1 MNVVDLLASL
11 AKLDIRLWLEGENLR
26 FNAPE
31 GVFTGEIREQVISRK
46 SDIIAFLKQARKLN
60 EQPIP
65 VIERSGSLPVSY
77 SQQRLWVL
85 DRLNPRDVTYNM
97 TSALRIRG
105 ALNFVVLE
113 KVFATLVQRHESLRT
128 RFVEVDGE
136 PFQVIDPFSGWH
148 LALVDCTTS
157 PNESHDQRVQ
167 AAVNEFALSPYNL
180 STGPLFRA
188 QVLKLSEDHHVLIA
202 GMHHIISDAWSM
214 EVMVK
219 EIGALYFAFS
229 AGMASPLPP
238 LTVQYADFAAW
249 QRDQINAAEM
259 EKHQQFWVKTLT
271 GAPPVLDIPTDRPRQ
286 DIPSNNGA
294 LYKLPLPDA
303 LAQQINQAV
312 TQHDLTP
319 FMFFLGAWQMLLGR
333 FANSQDVVIGAPVA
347 GRSRAEVQEIMGFFV
362 NLLLM
367 RLDLSGNPTVKT
379 VLQRV
384 KEMVLSAFTH
394 QDMPIDRVMEVM
406 AFERQPG
413 YPPLAQSMFQLLNM
427 NDETSGLLGNGEM
440 SLEPIPAP
448 HVTAR
453 MDLVLGVAKLDDRY
467 QLSME
472 YNTDLFNE
480 STIVD
485 MLQAYLKVLALF
497 ATQPEQAVDSFRLRD
512 DRELLEKLGFDAEGH
527 QILPLSRDQR
537 AVVSGAAIAGA
548 VALDGNGDDAAL
560 KTAVQRLVDQLPWLR
575 ARLVPCTLR
584 AADAQYWIVPAS
596 RDVKIMPLSCED
608 GDPLALENALLR
620 LPAMDGQG
628 VEFYLARLS
637 GGKSHLAV
645 RCLKGLLDDASLQNL
660 LQAILAGLRQGPAI
674 TLAQRP
680 AQDSSQDSREVS
692 SHWQNLL
699 QGVEPLHFSRPDSA
713 ARESGRA
720 CQPAVERVQL
730 DHRQRDA
737 IAEFCAARELDL
749 AAYFRLLFALML
761 QHYCRPEAAFAVR
774 ETQST
779 TQSGALG
786 YGERAWAAVTPKRLL
801 TADSALGQWIEAFA
815 TPVDQA
821 AITPALLDGL
831 LTRGATQFH
840 FGFVANETVLVNAV
854 EAGDVHLQVKNT
866 PAGLTLTLY
875 FDKDRFDSLQFLQ
888 RVLHINEQIVFGDIS
903 QIRQLT
909 FLSSGELHQLH
920 GFAHGDADTTAV
932 TVVEQFMAQAARM
945 PEKVALE
952 SAQGQLTYREL
963 DQRSNQLA
971 RILVSKGV
979 GANVRVGV
987 CLNRSADLVMA
998 ILAVLKAGGAYVP
1011 MDPAYPRER
1020 LAFMVA
1026 DSSAPVIITR
1036 SEFVEVLGSC
1046 QSEPLLLDQLQAEL
1060 AQQSVAALETL
1071 PQPDHQIYVIYTSG
1085 STGQPKGAVVCHR
1098 GESNLQHWYLSALN
1112 LGEQD
1117 RTLLISAVGF
1127 DLTQKNIFAPLLAGG
1142 TLVLPA
1148 MELFDEGEL
1157 LALIQQHR
1165 ISWINCA
1172 PSALYPL
1179 VESAAAHDYHALQS
1193 VRYVVL
1199 GGEPI
1204 RMNALF
1210 PWLSHARCKAQVINS
1225 YGPTE
1230 CTDVVSWHCAERI
1243 ESPQQV
1249 LPIGRPVNSTQV
1261 YVLNDFLNPV
1271 VPGLV
1276 GEICVTGTG
1285 VGLGYINRPDITA
1298 AAFVDNPFGSGK
1310 LYRTGDLGRYLP
1322 NGDIEYLG
1330 RKDFQ
1335 IKLRGLRIEL
1345 GEIEFALKQLP
1356 GVQDSLVLVRD
1367 ETLLGYV
1374 VADNGFASCDWRT
1387 RLRDYLP
1394 EYMIPSGVMALAV
1407 WPLTPNGKIDRKALP
1422 APSANERQ
1430 MEFIA
1435 SRNDTET
1442 KLADIWQDLLKRE
1455 RIGVLD
1461 DLFALGGN
1469 SLTATRILSRINK
1482 QFGVQVSV
1490 RQLFMGPTIAN
1501 LAVAVERAQQMQSIP
1516 PIVPVDHSIPQP
1528 LSFAQQRL
1536 WFLDQFDPGNL
1547 AYSMPGAFRI
1557 EGKLNVK
1564 AFEQALQT
1572 VVQRHAVLR
1581 SQVVLVDDQP
1591 CQVLTTGE
1599 GWSLAQREMLNLSE
1613 AARHEKVRERVAQWR
1628 QQGFDLATGPL
1639 FRVELVRFDD
1649 DDFLLLVNMHHIVS
1663 DGWSNGILMREI
1675 GILYDAFLHGRPS
1688 PLPVLPIQYVDFAQ
1702 WQRQWLS
1709 GGELERQVA
1718 YWRQQ
1723 LAGVQALNLATDFPR
1738 RADTGFDGAVF
1749 DITLDRELVAG
1760 LNRLSRHKGATLYMT
1775 LAAGFML
1782 LLSRYSAQRD
1792 VTIGSPIAN
1801 RHYEEIE
1808 PLIGCFI
1815 NSLVIRA
1822 DVDLTQSFEQLL
1834 SQVCKNTLD
1843 AYAHQDVPFERLV
1856 EELVT
1861 ERDLQNSPLFQV
1873 MFALQNVPMET
1884 HSVIPGLKLHT
1895 IAEKNVVAKFDLS
1908 VSLLE
1913 VGDIIRGEVVYRT
1926 GLFKEDSMRRM
1937 MDQYI
1942 MLLRSILTNPAVEMG
1957 QLNLLPGDER
1967 RRILADWN
1975 QTRFS
1980 YDGGQAISRAFER
1993 QVANHAAEIALVVHG
2008 SRYSYADLN
2017 QRANQL
2023 SHYLSQKGL
2032 RSGQYVGVFCERSLD
2047 MVVALLAILKSG
2059 AAYLPLD
2066 PEYPQ
2071 ARIRYVVEDAK
2082 PPFIV
2087 TQSGL
2092 VERIADVPA
2101 ERIVLDQLQDV
2112 LREQAVANPAVEPDA
2127 RQPAYAIYTSGST
2140 GNPKGVVIP
2149 QYAFINFL
2157 HGMQDSIGLHPQDR
2171 LLAVTSL
2178 SFDIAGLE
2186 LFMPLLAGARVVL
2199 ATQEEARDAEHL
2211 LRLLQQEKISFMQ
2224 ATPATWHMLVSEP
2237 WQPPQGFKVLCGGEP
2252 MPAAL
2257 ANKLLRRNVDLYN
2270 VYGPTETTVWST
2282 VYHVQDEVVGNIP
2295 IGRPIAN
2302 TTVYVLD
2309 EHRQP
2314 VPVGVPGELYIGG
2327 HGVAIGYMN
2336 RPDLTAERF
2345 VENPFNDGLSDRL
2358 YRTGDLARFRQDG
2371 LLECL
2376 GRLDHQVKIRGFRIE
2391 LGEIEALLNRHERV
2405 KEGIVHYH
2413 DDAQG
2418 VKFLVGYVVASADVS
2433 VAELR
2438 QFLAAK
2444 LPDYMVP
2451 TAFVYLDAMPLT
2463 PNGKVDR
2470 KALPAPQQQ
2479 EHGERVI
2486 VAPATETESIILQI
2500 WRDVIGVES
2509 ISVEDDFFSIG
2520 GHSLMAT
2527 QVVSRLR
2534 SWFNVKLPLR
2544 ALFESPTIRNAARL
2558 VDSLL
2563 QDESRAR
2570 LPAITRIDRAG
2581 RLPLSFVQQQLWLLD
2596 QLDPGNPAYNMPI
2609 ALRIRGNLNAEAFEL
2624 AFRRIIERH
2633 ETLRSNF
2640 RVIDGEPT
2648 VVIRPQAEWQFDSIN
2663 LSDLA
2668 ADQKELRVQ
2677 EWAARH
2683 ASRGFDLANDS
2694 LVRGSLL
2701 VLGNDE
2707 HARPAY
2713 VFVGAMHHIISDGW
2727 SLNLMV
2733 DELMQFYHAQIR
2745 GVDAALAELSV
2756 QYVDFA
2762 AWQRSWL
2769 QGDALAS
2776 HLAYWR
2782 QRLDND
2788 DQILDLPTDF
2798 PRPAIMTNNGAIVRR
2813 TLAEPLVTAARA
2825 LAAEEGATLFMVLL
2839 ATFQLLMSRYSG
2851 QKRINVGTPIAG
2863 RESVETENL
2872 VGFFINTVVMSTEI
2886 TEEAGF
2892 RELLRKVREVAL
2904 SAYEHQS
2911 LPFEKIIE
2919 ELKPRRDT
2927 SRSPFFQ
2934 VFLNLMNLP
2943 PQTED
2948 NADLVI
2954 EPVQKDD
2961 ASTYAKYDL
2970 NLYASETTADLEL
2983 MMVYN
2988 RDLFRDE
2995 SIDRMMDDFCSLF
3008 SVLVADAET
3017 VLWKIRSLPG
3027 DTGCNLPSLKS
3038 AIEPGVFVSPVERFC
3053 QHAALKP
3060 DAIALRWAQGSV
3072 SYSQLERNSAQVR
3085 NWLSASNIGAHD
3097 AVAIVAHRAPALVS
3111 ALIGVLRAGAVFTLI
3126 DAAYPTQRIA
3136 AILETLKPR
3145 AVLLMDEKD
3154 KALVDAVEPQLKH
3167 VGCEHVACLDDVLAV
3182 ASAESEDRHTLDARA
3197 YVAFTSGTTGVPKG
3211 IAGSF
3216 GPVAHF
3222 VEWYVG
3228 QYSISAADTFSM
3240 LSGLSHDPLLRDI
3253 FVPLAVGASIAIPDD
3268 NTLMQ
3273 PAELADWFVRERVS
3287 CAHLTPAMARL
3298 LLMSADS
3305 VQFPGLRLAGLGGD
3319 RLTSD
3324 VVKGLQGRAPNVQVV
3339 NFYGATE
3346 TPQVMATFD
3355 VPRDAQLPP
3364 ILPVGRGIDG
3374 VQLLVLSD
3382 HLQVCSPGQCGQ
3394 IAIRTPYLTE
3404 GYVNQTDSAAFR
3416 PNPATGDVKDRIYL
3430 TGDKG
3435 RFRLDGTV
3443 EHLGR
3448 LDQQIKI
3455 RGFRIEPAEI
3465 QSAICELDPVSDAVV
3480 VPAPDPQGNVCL
3492 VAYVVL
3498 LEESPGWQDF
3508 IRGALRTK
3516 LPDYMVPALVVSISS
3531 IPLTLNGKVN
3541 KSALPDPAVF
3551 WVSKEYVAPRTE
3563 IEHEIAIIWQNVMK
3577 REQIGVEDH
3586 FFDIGGHSLLAV
3598 QIVARVKE
3606 KYNVEFSMRRLF
3618 EVATIAGMAS
3628 YVENAVWLKQSDS
3641 ASADAG
3647 DDYEEIEI

>member
-31 GVFTGEIREQVISRK
+31 GVFTGEIREQVVSRK
-46 SDIIAFLKQARKLN
+46 ADIIAFLKQARKLN

-65 VIERSGSLPVSY
+65 VIERSGPLPVSY

-105 ALNFVVLE
+105 ALNFSVLE

-128 RFVEVDGE
+128 RFIEVDGE
-136 PFQVIDPFSGWH
+136 PFQVIDPFSGWQ
-148 LALVDCTTS
+148 LALVDCTTV
-157 PNESHDQRVQ
+157 PEASHSQRVQ
-167 AAVNEFALSPYNL
+167 DTVNEFALSPYDL
-180 STGPLFRA
+180 SSGPLFRA
-188 QVLKLSEDHHVLIA
+188 QVLKLAVDHHVLIA

-214 EVMVK
+214 DVMVK

-259 EKHQQFWVKTLT
+259 EKHQQYWVKTLT

-294 LYKLPLPDA
+294 LYRLSVPDA

-347 GRSRAEVQEIMGFFV
+347 GRSRAEVQEIIGFFV

-379 VLQRV
+379 LLQRV

-394 QDMPIDRVMEVM
+394 QDIPIDRVMEVM

-427 NDETSGLLGNGEM
+427 NDETSGLLGNGEL

-485 MLQAYLKVLALF
+485 MLQAYLKVLTLF
-497 ATQPEQAVDSFRLRD
+497 ATQPEQTVESFRLRD
-512 DRELLEKLGFDAEGH
+512 DRELLQKLGFDADHH

-537 AVVSGAAIAGA
+537 AVVSGATMAGIM
-548 VALDGNGDDAAL
+548 ALDGSVDESVL
-560 KTAVQRLVDQLPWLR
+560 RSTIQRLADQLPWLR

-596 RDVKIMPLSCED
+596 CDVKLQSLICD
-608 GDPLALENALLR
+608 DCDPLVLENTLLR
-620 LPAMDGQG
+620 LPSMDGQG
-628 VEFYLARLS
+628 VEFYLARWPDGQTRLV
-637 GGKSHLAV
+637 V
-645 RCLKGLLDDASLQNL
+645 RCIKGLLDGMSLQNL
-660 LQAILAGLRQGPAI
+660 LQAILAGMGQGSAM
-674 TLAQRP
+674 TLVQR
-680 AQDSSQDSREVS
+680 AARDTGDDAREIS
-692 SHWQNLL
+692 EHWRTIL
-699 QGVEPLHFSRPDSA
+699 QGVEPLHFSRPVNV
-713 ARESGRA
+713 AREPGRG
-720 CQPAVERVQL
+720 CLPAVERVHL

-737 IAEFCAARELDL
+737 ITAFCAARGLDL

-761 QHYCRPEAAFAVR
+761 QQYCRPEAAFVVR
-774 ETQST
+774 ETQAT
-779 TQSGALG
+779 TPKGALG
-786 YGERAWAAVTPKRLL
+786 YGEQAWVTVTPRSLL
-801 TADSALGQWIEAFA
+801 AADSSLDQWIEAFSVPTA
-815 TPVDQA
+815 QA
-821 AITPALLDGL
+821 VISPAMLDRVL
-831 LTRGATQFH
+831 MRGTTQFH
-840 FGFVANETVLVNAV
+840 FGFVASDTMLVNAV
-854 EAGDVHLQVKNT
+854 EAGDVHLQVQNI

-875 FDKDRFDSLQFLQ
+875 FDADRFDSLQFLQ
-888 RVLHINEQIVFGDIS
+888 RVLHISEQIVFGDIV

-909 FLSSGELHQLH
+909 FLSSGELHQLY
-920 GFAHGDADTTAV
+920 GFAHGDADTTSE
-932 TVVEQFMAQAARM
+932 TVVAQFMLQAART

-952 SAQGQLTYREL
+952 SARGRLTYREL

-971 RILVSKGV
+971 RILLSKGV
-979 GANVRVGV
+979 GANVYVGI
-987 CLNRSADLVMA
+987 CLNRSADLVVA
-998 ILAVLKAGGAYVP
+998 ILATLKAGGAYVP
-1011 MDPAYPRER
+1011 MDPGYPRER

-1026 DSSAPVIITR
+1026 DSNAPVIITR

-1046 QSEPLLLDQLQAEL
+1046 QSKRLLLDQLQTEL
-1060 AQQSVAALETL
+1060 AQQPATALETL
-1071 PQPDHQIYVIYTSG
+1071 PQPEHPIYVIYTSG

-1098 GESNLQHWYLSALN
+1098 GESNLQHWYLSALA
-1112 LGEQD
+1112 LGEHD

-1127 DLTQKNIFAPLLAGG
+1127 DLTQKNIFAPLLVGG

-1148 MELFDEGEL
+1148 MELFDENEL
-1157 LALIQQHR
+1157 LGLIQQHQ
-1165 ISWINCA
+1165 ITWINCA

-1179 VESAAAHDYHALQS
+1179 VESAAVDEYHALQS
-1193 VRYVVL
+1193 LRYVVL

-1210 PWLSHARCKAQVINS
+1210 PWLSHTHCKAQVINS

-1230 CTDVVSWHCAERI
+1230 CTDVVSWHCARRI

-1276 GEICVTGTG
+1276 GEICVAGTG
-1285 VGLGYINRPDITA
+1285 VGLGYINRPDMTA

-1322 NGDIEYLG
+1322 GGDIEYLG

-1374 VADNGFASCDWRT
+1374 VADSAFSNCDWRT

-1394 EYMIPSGVMALAV
+1394 EYMIPSSLITLDA

-1422 APSANERQ
+1422 TPSVDERQ
-1430 MEFIA
+1430 MDFIA
-1435 SRNDTET
+1435 PRNDTEL
-1442 KLADIWQDLLKRE
+1442 KLAGIWQDLLKRD

-1461 DLFALGGN
+1461 DLFTLGGN

-1490 RQLFMGPTIAN
+1490 RQLFMGPTIAD
-1501 LAVAVERAQQMQSIP
+1501 LAVAVERAQQLQSIP

-1547 AYSMPGAFRI
+1547 AYSMPGAFRV
-1557 EGKLNVK
+1557 EGKLDVT
-1564 AFEQALQT
+1564 AFGQALQA

-1581 SQVVLVDDQP
+1581 SHVTLVNDQP
-1591 CQVLTTGE
+1591 CQVLTAGE
-1599 GWSLAQREMLNLSE
+1599 DWALTQHNLPGLSE
-1613 AARHEKVRERVAQWR
+1613 IARQDKVRELVAQWR

-1688 PLPVLPIQYVDFAQ
+1688 PLPALAIQYVDYAQ

-1760 LNRLSRHKGATLYMT
+1760 LNRLSRHQGATLYMT

-1884 HSVIPGLKLHT
+1884 RSVIPGLRLHT
-1895 IAEKNVVAKFDLS
+1895 IPEKNVVAKFDLS

-1913 VGDIIRGEVVYRT
+1913 VDGVIRGEVVYRT
-1926 GLFKEDSMRRM
+1926 GLFREETVRRM
-1937 MDQYI
+1937 MDQYS
-1942 MLLRSILTNPAVEMG
+1942 MLLRSILTNPAAAMG
-1957 QLNLLPGDER
+1957 RLNLLPADER
-1967 RRILADWN
+1967 RRILIDWN
-1975 QTRFS
+1975 QTHFG
-1980 YDGGQAISRAFER
+1980 YDHSQTITRLFEQR
-1993 QVANHAAEIALVVHG
+1993 VADHADAIALVVQGHHHT
-2008 SRYSYADLN
+2008 YADLN
-2017 QRANQL
+2017 RRANQL
-2023 SHYLSQKGL
+2023 SHYLLQKGL
-2032 RSGQYVGVFCERSLD
+2032 RPGHYVGVFCERSLD

-2071 ARIRYVVEDAK
+2071 ARIRYVVEDAR

-2092 VERIADVPA
+2092 VERIADVAA

-2112 LREQAVANPAVEPDA
+2112 LPAQTATNPVVEPDA

-2149 QYAFINFL
+2149 QYAFINFI
-2157 HGMQDSIGLHPQDR
+2157 HGMQNSIGLHQQDR

-2199 ATQEEARDAEHL
+2199 ATQEEARDVEQL
-2211 LRLLQQEKISFMQ
+2211 LNLLQQEKISFMQ

-2237 WQPPQGFKVLCGGEP
+2237 WHPPQGFKVLCGGEP

-2257 ANKLLRRNVDLYN
+2257 ANKLLQRNVDLYN

-2282 VYHVQDEVVGNIP
+2282 VYRVQGDVVGNIP
-2295 IGRPIAN
+2295 IGKPIAN

-2391 LGEIEALLNRHERV
+2391 LGEIEALLNRHDCV

-2418 VKFLVGYVVASADVS
+2418 VKFLVGYVVTSADVS

-2470 KALPAPQQQ
+2470 KALPAPQRQ
-2479 EHGERVI
+2479 EQAERVI
-2486 VAPATETESIILQI
+2486 VMPASETESTILQI
-2500 WRDVIGVES
+2500 WRDVIGVEN

-2534 SWFNVKLPLR
+2534 NRYNVKLPLR
-2544 ALFESPTIRNAARL
+2544 SLFESPTIRNAAAL
-2558 VDSLL
+2558 VDRLL
-2563 QDESRAR
+2563 MDADRNR
-2570 LPAITRIDRAG
+2570 LPPIVRIERAG

-2609 ALRIRGNLNAEAFEL
+2609 ALQIRGELNVSAFHA
-2624 AFRRIIERH
+2624 AFRRILARH
-2633 ETLRSNF
+2633 ESLRSNF
-2640 RVIDGEPT
+2640 VMIDGDPQT
-2648 VVIRPQAEWQFDSIN
+2648 VIRASVDWQPDWI
-2663 LSDLA
+2663 DLA
-2668 ADQKELRVQ
+2668 ALDSATQENRVREL
-2677 EWAARH
+2677 AGYH
-2683 ASRGFDLANDS
+2683 ASTGFDLKQDLLIRGALLYLGEDS
-2694 LVRGSLL
+2694 T
-2701 VLGNDE
+2701 
-2707 HARPAY
+2707 HRPRH

-2733 DELMQFYHAQIR
+2733 EELLQFYRAETE
-2745 GVDAALAELSV
+2745 GAAVVLPELAV

-2762 AWQRSWL
+2762 AWQRNWL
-2769 QGDALAS
+2769 QGDVLNA
-2776 HLAYWR
+2776 HIAYWR
-2782 QRLDND
+2782 EQLDHD
-2788 DQILDLPTDF
+2788 DQVLELPTDY
-2798 PRPAIMTNNGAIVRR
+2798 PRPAVMTSNGATVRR
-2813 TLAEPLVTAARA
+2813 SLDFDTVNAARS
-2825 LAAEEGATLFMVLL
+2825 LAAESGATLFMVLL
-2839 ATFQLLMSRYSG
+2839 AGFQLLMARYSG

-2863 RESVETENL
+2863 RETVETEYL
-2872 VGFFINTVVMSTEI
+2872 IGFFINTVVMSTEI
-2886 TEEAGF
+2886 SEELSF
-2892 RELLRKVREVAL
+2892 REFLKRVRDVAL
-2904 SAYEHQS
+2904 RAYEHQA
-2911 LPFEKIIE
+2911 LPFEKILE

-2943 PQTED
+2943 VQTE
-2948 NADLVI
+2948 AQSDLVI
-2954 EPVQKDD
+2954 EPLIKDD
-2961 ASTYAKYDL
+2961 ASTFAKYDL
-2970 NLYASETTADLEL
+2970 NLYASETPAGLEFS
-2983 MMVYN
+2983 MVYN
-2988 RDLFRDE
+2988 RDLFKASTIE
-2995 SIDRMMDDFCSLF
+2995 HMMDDLEYLLQTLVRNSDRPVWTCSRIPVSAAAWMPRLDVPIAV
-3008 SVLVADAET
+3008 SDA
-3017 VLWKIRSLPG
+3017 P
-3027 DTGCNLPSLKS
+3027 
-3038 AIEPGVFVSPVERFC
+3038 SPVEKFL
-3053 QHAALKP
+3053 QHARTSP
-3060 DAIALRWAQGSV
+3060 SVTAIRYGEKCI
-3072 SYSQLERNSAQVR
+3072 SYGEVERASAQVR
-3085 NWLSASNIGAHD
+3085 NGLRVRGIGRHD
-3097 AVAIVAHRAPALVS
+3097 AVAIIALRRPALVS
-3111 ALIGVLRAGAVFTLI
+3111 ILLGVLRAGAVFTLI
-3126 DAAYPTQRIA
+3126 DAAYPVQRISGVLRA
-3136 AILETLKPR
+3136 LKPR
-3145 AVLLMDEKD
+3145 AVIDMTGTGDGVSEYI
-3154 KALVDAVEPQLKH
+3154 PQ
-3167 VGCEHVACLDDVLAV
+3167 VVSEFGCEHLLSMDAFFKEDVPQVEDDHSTAY
-3182 ASAESEDRHTLDARA
+3182 RA

-3211 IAGSF
+3211 IAGTF

-3222 VEWYVG
+3222 VDWYLREYEV
-3228 QYSISAADTFSM
+3228 SSADVFSM

-3253 FVPLAVGASIAIPDD
+3253 FVPLAAGATIAVPEQDIVSNPRV
-3268 NTLMQ
+3268 L
-3273 PAELADWFVRERVS
+3273 LKWFGENRVT
-3287 CAHLTPAMARL
+3287 CAHLTPAMVRL
-3298 LLMSADS
+3298 MLSSRSDELLPD
-3305 VQFPGLRLAGLGGD
+3305 LRLAGIGGD
-3319 RLTSD
+3319 RLTGD
-3324 VVKGLQGRAPNVQVV
+3324 VVQSLWATAPQVQVV

-3346 TPQVMATFD
+3346 TPQVMATYPVQRQ
-3355 VPRDAQLPP
+3355 VPLPP
-3364 ILPVGRGIDG
+3364 VMPIGSGIEG
-3374 VQLLVLSD
+3374 VQLLVLGE
-3382 HLQVCSPGQCGQ
+3382 HGQICPPGQCGQ
-3394 IAIRTPYLTE
+3394 IAIRTPHLSE
-3404 GYVNQTDSAAFR
+3404 GYINASESAAFCI
-3416 PNPATGDVKDRIYL
+3416 NPATADEQDRIYL

-3435 RFRLDGTV
+3435 RYRADGTV
-3443 EHLGR
+3443 EYLGR

-3455 RGFRIEPAEI
+3455 RGFRIEPVEI
-3465 QSAICELDPVSDAVV
+3465 QSAIREIEIVSDAVV
-3480 VPAPDPQGNVCL
+3480 VPAQDPQGDSCL
-3492 VAYVVL
+3492 VAYAVL
-3498 LEESPGWQDF
+3498 RENPAGWQD
-3508 IRGALRTK
+3508 ILRGSLRLK
-3516 LPDYMVPALVVSISS
+3516 LPDYMVPALVISIPE
-3531 IPLTLNGKVN
+3531 IPLTPNGKVN
-3541 KSALPDPAVF
+3541 RSALPDPAGF
-3551 WVSKEYVAPRTE
+3551 WVSKNFVAPRTDLE
-3563 IEHEIAIIWQNVMK
+3563 REIADIWQSVMK

-3606 KYNVEFSMRRLF
+3606 KYKVEFSMRRLF
-3618 EVATIAGMAS
+3618 EVATIAGMAN
-3628 YVENAVWLKQSDS
+3628 YVDNARWLRQIDNEQAGASDS
-3641 ASADAG
+3641 
-3647 DDYEEIEI
+3647 YEEIEI